1 MCIYIY
7 TPIIYLHIYIYI
19 YTHVHLYIYI
29 LYMDIPRVYT
39 YSHMYIY
46 ICIYCGYIDISI
58 YIYILV
64 HDSYTCIYIYMNMV
78 TAPLGTPNVCT
89 YKVLCIYIC
98 KSVKT
103 SELLLSQTN
112 LPGAKLG
119 KRWLNLRSSTST
131 LNQTGLLKLLN
142 YDIYIY
148 SITQRLRSSSC
159 EQQVQRWWKQSWIL
173 TQSTTS
179 VLFIWYYIILYY
191 IFFSILFYYLYLYD
205 TILFCITVYLYTF
218 TG

>member
-1 MCIYIY
+1 MWCLHVCVCACIFHLYTYIILFLYSTTHCVDIHFRDVRTSLLVSSPRYYAHMIMFLYTCSFKYLHICIYIC
-7 TPIIYLHIYIYI
+7 
-19 YTHVHLYIYI
+19 
-29 LYMDIPRVYT
+29 
-39 YSHMYIY
+39 

-58 YIYILV
+58 YIYI
-64 HDSYTCIYIYMNMV
+64 STWFIYMYIYMNMV

-173 TQSTTS
+173 TQSTT
-179 VLFIWYYIILYY
+179 
-191 IFFSILFYYLYLYD
+191 
-205 TILFCITVYLYTF
+205 
-218 TG
+218 

>member
-1 MCIYIY
+1 MI
-7 TPIIYLHIYIYI
+7 HI
-19 YTHVHLYIYI
+19 HV
-29 LYMDIPRVYT
+29 
-39 YSHMYIY
+39 
-46 ICIYCGYIDISI
+46 
-58 YIYILV
+58 
-64 HDSYTCIYIYMNMV
+64 YIYMNMV

-148 SITQRLRSSSC
+148 IQHNSAVKEFQLR
-159 EQQVQRWWKQSWIL
+159 
-173 TQSTTS
+173 TTS
-179 VLFIWYYIILYY
+179 SKMVKTIVDPDAIYHFGSIYMILYYIILY
-191 IFFSILFYYLYLYD
+191 FSFLFYSITLYLYD